1 MTAAAA
7 SAIARTTRMVRSD
20 RMPASLS
27 ERLEAQGLAAGLV
40 AEARELE
47 ARAAAWQRLTVAAG
61 TISVTDTAKILDI
74 APRRLIHWL
83 LGHEWLFRLASG
95 ELSAHQDKITARLL
109 TQRVHSIIR
118 GDGSA
123 RFVPQVAVTAKGLTR
138 LDELLGR
145 EQGRL
150 L

>member
-1 MTAAAA
+1 MAA
-7 SAIARTTRMVRSD
+7 SF
-20 RMPASLS
+20 S
-27 ERLEAQGLAAGLV
+27 ERLEADGADPDLV
-40 AEARELE
+40 AEARALE
-47 ARAAAWQRLTVAAG
+47 ASAAAWQRLTVAQG
-61 TISVTDTAKILDI
+61 TISITDTAKILDI
-74 APRRLIHWL
+74 APKRFIHWL
-83 LGHEWLFRLASG
+83 LGNEWLFRLASG

-109 TQRVHSIIR
+109 TQRIHNIVR

-123 RFVPQVAVTAKGLTR
+123 RFVPQVGITAKGLTR